1 MAGIER
7 VWAVLK
13 GTIRAGGF
21 FCTFLPPGETVM
33 LAALTNLPMD
43 GAVGVALVS
52 MFVSFSM
59 SLFGLLRNVK
69 PAKRRM
75 ERNHD

>member
-1 MAGIER
+1 
-7 VWAVLK
+7 
-13 GTIRAGGF
+13 
-21 FCTFLPPGETVM
+21 M

-43 GAVGVALVS
+43 GAVGAALVS

-75 ERNHD
+75 EPSHD

>member
-1 MAGIER
+1 MEGVVR
-7 VWAVLK
+7 LRYRLMQLLRRHWML
-13 GTIRAGGF
+13 GT
-21 FCTFLPPGETVM
+21 
-33 LAALTNLPMD
+33 AAF
-43 GAVGVALVS
+43 VALVS

>member
-1 MAGIER
+1 
-7 VWAVLK
+7 
-13 GTIRAGGF
+13 
-21 FCTFLPPGETVM
+21 M

-59 SLFGLLRNVK
+59 SLLLRNVK

-75 ERNHD
+75 ERSHD

>member
-1 MAGIER
+1 
-7 VWAVLK
+7 
-13 GTIRAGGF
+13 
-21 FCTFLPPGETVM
+21 M

-43 GAVGVALVS
+43 GVALVS

-75 ERNHD
+75 ERSHD

>member
-1 MAGIER
+1 M
-7 VWAVLK
+7 
-13 GTIRAGGF
+13 F
-21 FCTFLPPGETVM
+21 
-33 LAALTNLPMD
+33 AALTNLPMD
-43 GAVGVALVS
+43 GAVGIALVS
-52 MFVSFSM
+52 MFVSFSV

>member
-1 MAGIER
+1 
-7 VWAVLK
+7 
-13 GTIRAGGF
+13 
-21 FCTFLPPGETVM
+21 M

-75 ERNHD
+75 ERNHDCDPALGRLLRGLRLSGA

>member
-1 MAGIER
+1 MY
-7 VWAVLK
+7 
-13 GTIRAGGF
+13 GGF
-21 FCTFLPPGETVM
+21 FFTLLPPAETVM
-33 LAALTNLPMD
+33 LAPLTNLPMD

>member
-1 MAGIER
+1 MTKEVEGREPSILLVTME
-7 VWAVLK
+7 
-13 GTIRAGGF
+13 
-21 FCTFLPPGETVM
+21 
-33 LAALTNLPMD
+33 TNLPMD

-59 SLFGLLRNVK
+59 SLFGLLRKVK

>member
-1 MAGIER
+1 
-7 VWAVLK
+7 
-13 GTIRAGGF
+13 
-21 FCTFLPPGETVM
+21 M

-43 GAVGVALVS
+43 GAVGVARGSLVG
-52 MFVSFSM
+52 SFSM
-59 SLFGLLRNVK
+59 YRFGLLRNVK

>member
-1 MAGIER
+1 
-7 VWAVLK
+7 
-13 GTIRAGGF
+13 
-21 FCTFLPPGETVM
+21 M

-43 GAVGVALVS
+43 GAVGAALVS

-59 SLFGLLRNVK
+59 SLFGLLRTLK
-69 PAKRRM
+69 PAKRRT

>member
-1 MAGIER
+1 
-7 VWAVLK
+7 
-13 GTIRAGGF
+13 
-21 FCTFLPPGETVM
+21 M

-52 MFVSFSM
+52 MFVSFSL
-59 SLFGLLRNVK
+59 SGLLRNVK

>member
-1 MAGIER
+1 
-7 VWAVLK
+7 
-13 GTIRAGGF
+13 
-21 FCTFLPPGETVM
+21 M

-52 MFVSFSM
+52 MVVSFSM
-59 SLFGLLRNVK
+59 SLLGLLGNVK

>member
-1 MAGIER
+1 
-7 VWAVLK
+7 
-13 GTIRAGGF
+13 
-21 FCTFLPPGETVM
+21 M

-59 SLFGLLRNVK
+59 SRFGLHRKV
-69 PAKRRM
+69 

>member
-1 MAGIER
+1 
-7 VWAVLK
+7 
-13 GTIRAGGF
+13 
-21 FCTFLPPGETVM
+21 M
-33 LAALTNLPMD
+33 LAALTNLP
-43 GAVGVALVS
+43 

>member
-1 MAGIER
+1 
-7 VWAVLK
+7 
-13 GTIRAGGF
+13 
-21 FCTFLPPGETVM
+21 M

-43 GAVGVALVS
+43 GAVGVALV
-52 MFVSFSM
+52 SM

>member
-1 MAGIER
+1 
-7 VWAVLK
+7 
-13 GTIRAGGF
+13 
-21 FCTFLPPGETVM
+21 M

-52 MFVSFSM
+52 MFVSF
-59 SLFGLLRNVK
+59 FGLLRNVK

-75 ERNHD
+75 ERSHD

>member
-1 MAGIER
+1 M
-7 VWAVLK
+7 V
-13 GTIRAGGF
+13 
-21 FCTFLPPGETVM
+21 

>member
-1 MAGIER
+1 
-7 VWAVLK
+7 
-13 GTIRAGGF
+13 
-21 FCTFLPPGETVM
+21 M

-59 SLFGLLRNVK
+59 SLFGLLRKVK

>member
-1 MAGIER
+1 
-7 VWAVLK
+7 
-13 GTIRAGGF
+13 
-21 FCTFLPPGETVM
+21 M

-59 SLFGLLRNVK
+59 SLFGLLRNVN
-69 PAKRRM
+69 RR
-75 ERNHD
+75 NAGWAQP